1 MRAHLARKLEHSWYG
16 TSRPGRL
23 LRFLERVYYRGF
35 LAHQRYQRSRRATDL
50 DEKPIIV
57 VGNLTAGGTGKTPFV
72 IRLVELAR
80 EAGFMP
86 GVVSR
91 GYGRTGR
98 QGISVNADSDPAEC
112 GDEPVLIAR
121 RVGCPVR
128 VDANREQAARHL
140 LGNGVNLVIA
150 DDGLQ
155 RARLP
160 RQLEICIM
168 DRQKG
173 AGNGHLLPAGPLRE
187 PLARLKKIDIVVEHC
202 SPGTRFD
209 ATDACAMQLQPGLF
223 RKLHGDET
231 STAIDLNTR
240 VANIHAVAGIAD
252 PGRFFSTLN
261 QLGLQ
266 FTEHPFPDHHAFS
279 KQDFEGLGPDDIIVM
294 TEKDAVK
301 CTRLALFNAWY
312 LPVSAHFS
320 EQLEIRLA
328 SALKQLSKN
337 DKGLTP

>member
-1 MRAHLARKLEHSWYG
+1 MRARLARKLEHSWYG
-16 TSRPGRL
+16 TSRPSRL
-23 LRFLERVYYRGF
+23 MRFLERVYYRGF
-35 LAHQRYQRSRRATDL
+35 LAHQRYQRSRRAKDL
-50 DEKPIIV
+50 DGKPIIV
-57 VGNLTAGGTGKTPFV
+57 VGNLTAGGNGKTPFV

-80 EAGFMP
+80 EAGFIP

-91 GYGRTGR
+91 GYGRAGE
-98 QGISVNADSDPAEC
+98 QAISVSADSDPAEC

-121 RVGCPVR
+121 RAGCPVR
-128 VDANREQAARHL
+128 VDSNREQAVRHL
-140 LGNGVNLVIA
+140 LGDGVNLVIA

-187 PLARLKKIDIVVEHC
+187 PLARLEEIDIVVEHC

-209 ATDACAMQLQPGLF
+209 ATDACAMQLQPGPF

-231 STAIDLNTR
+231 STAIDLNAGG
-240 VANIHAVAGIAD
+240 ANIHAVAGIAD
-252 PGRFFSTLN
+252 PGRFFATLN

-279 KQDFEGLGPDDIIVM
+279 KQ
-294 TEKDAVK
+294 
-301 CTRLALFNAWY
+301 AL
-312 LPVSAHFS
+312 VRTTSS
-320 EQLEIRLA
+320 
-328 SALKQLSKN
+328 S
-337 DKGLTP
+337 